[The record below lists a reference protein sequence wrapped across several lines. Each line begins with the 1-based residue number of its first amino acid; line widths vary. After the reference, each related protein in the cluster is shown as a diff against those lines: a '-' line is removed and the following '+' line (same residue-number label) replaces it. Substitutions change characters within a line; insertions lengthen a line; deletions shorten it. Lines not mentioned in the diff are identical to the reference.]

1 MAPTDRPTR
10 AGGGGSEAL
19 LGQARAVLR
28 GANRLRA
35 TARGAESPLTERM
48 ADDVCRAIERVVV
61 HLHEQERAARRDP
74 PRRAPGPGP
83 GR

>member
-1 MAPTDRPTR
+1 MAR
-10 AGGGGSEAL
+10 AGQPMSAARGGDRTEAL

-35 TARGAESPLTERM
+35 TARGGSPNTERM
-48 ADDVCRAIERVVV
+48 TEDVCRAIERVVV

-74 PRRAPGPGP
+74 PARP
-83 GR
+83 

>member
-1 MAPTDRPTR
+1 MAQADPAMR
-10 AGGGGSEAL
+10 GGDGNEAL

-35 TARGAESPLTERM
+35 TARGAGSPRTERM
-48 ADDVCRAIERVVV
+48 ADEVCRAIERVVV

-74 PRRAPGPGP
+74 PGSARGERP